1 MTELRKLEVSI
12 NDPDY
17 NNKISGIG
25 EGHDRKVMQYAG
37 EGAIFFMVILVGA
50 IVVYRAV
57 KRQLKLSN
65 EQQHF
70 MMAITHEL
78 KTPIAVSRLNLET
91 MQKRKLDEDQQQRLL
106 QNTLHETNRLDS
118 LCNNLLVS
126 SQMESDGYKI
136 LKDEINFS
144 FLTHSSINDFTIRFP
159 QRNIIKEIADDIIV
173 TGDPMLLQIVVNN
186 LLENAGKYSP
196 KERVIKVVLQ
206 QQSGT
211 IILQVIDNGPGIAGQ
226 DKKKVFEKFH
236 RLGNEA
242 TKRAKGTGLGLYL
255 CKKIV
260 IRHGGSIQVSDNP
273 QGGSIFTVHLK
284 ATD

>member
-1 MTELRKLEVSI
+1 MTDLRKQEIAVT
-12 NDPDY
+12 DPGYAD
-17 NNKISGIG
+17 KISKIDYQ
-25 EGHDRKVMQYAG
+25 HDRKLMQYNG
-37 EGAIFFMVILVGA
+37 EGAIFFLVILVGA
-50 IVVYRAV
+50 ILVYRAV
-57 KRQLKLSN
+57 KKQLKISN

-78 KTPIAVSRLNLET
+78 KTPIAVAKLNLET
-91 MQKRKLDEDQQQRLL
+91 MQKRRLDEEQQHRLL
-106 QNTLHETNRLDS
+106 RNTLHETERLDA

-126 SQMESDGYKI
+126 SQMESEGYKI

-144 FLTHSSINDFTIRFP
+144 SLAASSINDFNIRFP
-159 QRNIIKEIADDIIV
+159 QRNMVKEIADDVIV

-186 LLENAGKYSP
+186 LLENALKYSP
-196 KERVIKVVLQ
+196 KEAPVKIELHNRSSIVTLKV
-206 QQSGT
+206 T
-211 IILQVIDNGPGIAGQ
+211 DNGPGIADA

-260 IRHGGSIQVSDNP
+260 IRHEGSVSITDNP
-273 QGGSIFTVHLK
+273 QGGSIFTVTLK